1 MLYILSY
8 TLEMKFTMFF
18 SLDGVLIS
26 CLHLLDLNLF
36 ITKQGLLFSR
46 FLHNEVTHLF
56 FHLVQC
62 NNYTNY

>member
-1 MLYILSY
+1 MLYILYY

-18 SLDGVLIS
+18 SLDVVLIS

-46 FLHNEVTHLF
+46 FFHNEVMRLF
-56 FHLVQC
+56 FHLMQ
-62 NNYTNY
+62 